1 MQAAQRIV
9 LIGLSGVGKSSVGRL
24 VADRLGWSMIDTDV
38 EIERA
43 FGVPIPEIFR
53 SQGESAF
60 RAQERRCLLDALA
73 QDHVVISCGAGAAVD
88 PALWTSELLGGA
100 STLVVSLDADPKTS
114 LERLIS
120 QAQAKGANVERPLL
134 AGSDPLARI
143 VALKDQRQESYDK
156 ADITIITD
164 RAPVDLV
171 AREIAWVARLG
182 IPQTEPT
189 LVLEAPSGASSI
201 YVAPGWVTSVGELV
215 RRHWP
220 RAQRTWI
227 ISDDSVGPLHIEQ
240 IAASLRD
247 AGFHGDA
254 HMVPAG
260 EASKSLAVA
269 GRLYDWLLG
278 GGIER
283 GDVILALG
291 GGVVGDLA
299 GFVAATAL
307 RGVGLV
313 QIPTSLLAMVDS
325 SVGGKTGIDHP
336 AGKNLIGAF
345 YQPAV
350 VVVDPLL
357 LRTLPPRQV
366 TNGWAEIIKH
376 AIIQP
381 STPDGA
387 RADLPAFITR
397 NRRAL
402 AAGDTAVM
410 SYLVW
415 RNISLKA
422 AVVAA
427 DERETGLRAFLNFGH
442 TLGHAI
448 EAAGYHLL
456 HGEAIAAGM
465 RGEARIA
472 AAIGACT
479 DVEVR
484 WIDQM
489 TEQAGLTRVNEA
501 DPTKVVALLGS
512 DKKRA
517 AGKLRW
523 VLPLA
528 GGGVTIRDDVPVE
541 VVQQALCAVTLD
553 VDGARS

>member
-24 VADRLGWSMIDTDV
+24 VADHLGWSMIDTDF

-53 SQGESAF
+53 SHGESAF
-60 RAQERRCLLDALA
+60 RAQERKCLLEALG

-100 STLVVSLDADPKTS
+100 STLVVSLDADPETS
-114 LERLIS
+114 LQRLVS
-120 QAQAKGANVERPLL
+120 QAHAEGADVERPLL
-134 AGSDPLARI
+134 AGSDSLAQI
-143 VALKDQRQESYDK
+143 VALKVRRQESYDW

-164 RAPVDLV
+164 RAPADLI

-182 IPQTEPT
+182 MPQTEPT

-201 YVAPGWVTSVGELV
+201 YIAPGWTPSVGELV

-220 RAQRTWI
+220 RARRTWI
-227 ISDDSVGPLHIEQ
+227 ISDDIVGPLHGEP

-247 AGFHGDA
+247 AGLHGDA
-254 HMVPAG
+254 DFVPAG
-260 EASKSLAVA
+260 EASKSLAAA

-283 GDVILALG
+283 GDMIVALG

-299 GFVAATAL
+299 GFVAATTL

-350 VVVDPLL
+350 VAVDPLL

-381 STPDGA
+381 STPEGA
-387 RADLPAFITR
+387 RADLPAFIAR

-402 AAGDTAVM
+402 AADSPAAI

-415 RNISLKA
+415 RNIALKA

-427 DERETGLRAFLNFGH
+427 DERESGIRAFLNFGH

-448 EAAGYHLL
+448 EAADYQLL

-479 DVEVR
+479 DAEVHR
-484 WIDQM
+484 VDRM
-489 TEQAGLTRVNEA
+489 TQQVGLTQMSEA
-501 DPTKVVALLGS
+501 DPTRVLSLLGS

-523 VLPLA
+523 VLPA
-528 GGGVTIRDDVPVE
+528 SGGGVTIRDDVPVDI
-541 VVQQALCAVTLD
+541 VQQALRAVSRHST
-553 VDGARS
+553 RT